1 MRTFKTLLVAL
12 TTDVASLCLASR
24 QNLKIEASSSVAN
37 VMDKITGLLQAHG
50 GNTEVLAN
58 LKMLATERI
67 TPGAKESLNDILH
80 KVISEIEQNVE
91 TKIKSG
97 HVETQYAIDQRIADL
112 RSGTSQAVDRKVE
125 ADDADNSW
133 FNCVRNEKAALVAV
147 EEAEKALSQSRSEV
161 NEPCQLQEDRSAFS
175 FKVDKEKLK
184 FYCDIAEYGNC
195 DLQLNNYKSQIAS
208 MRSALQY
215 DMTVKEQ
222 SYNRAKQRCDAA
234 KADVVEKQTAQ
245 DSAKAEWQGQ
255 RRQCLEKHE
264 PRQIA
269 MCLFG
274 ASLQAKCEK
283 VAAYKM
289 LMSQID
295 QEKGG
300 EFSHPDR
307 VAEWRTTSLTK
318 CLLSKVVDGYEIDD
332 AALDACEKAVDFAQE
347 VGELDRQTAT
357 FEKLTTDTMFT
368 CEEKD
373 IKFRGQTWE
382 VPGDYQPK
390 SSQYIVKDF
399 FPEVSLA
406 TGTYSFSFC
415 GGGA

>member
-1 MRTFKTLLVAL
+1 MRAFKTLFVAL
-12 TTDVASLCLASR
+12 SADFASHSLAAR
-24 QNLKIEASSSVAN
+24 QNLKVEAASSVAN

-50 GNTEVLAN
+50 GNTEVLAS
-58 LKMLATERI
+58 LKLFAVERI
-67 TPGAKESLNDILH
+67 TPGATDSLNEILH

-91 TKIKSG
+91 SKIKSG
-97 HVETQYAIDQRIADL
+97 HVNTQYAIDERIADL

-125 ADDADNSW
+125 ADDADNAW

-147 EEAEKALSQSRSEV
+147 EEAERALAQSRSEV

-175 FKVDKEKLK
+175 FKVDKDKLK

-195 DLQLNNYKSQIAS
+195 DEQLKNYKSQITN

-215 DMTVKEQ
+215 DMNVKEQ
-222 SYNRAKQRCDAA
+222 SYKRAKQRCDAA
-234 KADVVEKQTAQ
+234 KADLVEKQ
-245 DSAKAEWQGQ
+245 SARDGASAEWSSQ

-264 PRQIA
+264 PRQVA
-269 MCLFG
+269 MCIFG
-274 ASLQAKCEK
+274 TTLQAKCDK

-318 CLLSKVVDGYEIDD
+318 CLLSKVVDGYEIDN
-332 AALDACEKAVDFAQE
+332 AALDACEKAIDFAEE

-357 FEKLTTDTMFT
+357 FEKLTTDAMFT

-382 VPGDYQPK
+382 VPGDYQPQ
-390 SSQYIVKDF
+390 SSQYVVKDF
-399 FPEVSLA
+399 FAEVSLA
-406 TGTYSFSFC
+406 TGTSPFSFC
-415 GGGA
+415 GN